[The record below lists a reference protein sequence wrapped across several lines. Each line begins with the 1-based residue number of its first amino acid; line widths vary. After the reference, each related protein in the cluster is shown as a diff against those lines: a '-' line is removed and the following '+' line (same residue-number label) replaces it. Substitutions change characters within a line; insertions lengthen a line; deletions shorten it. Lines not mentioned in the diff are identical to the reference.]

1 MVAAHEPPGDKSAR
15 PGSRADPGSSPAC
28 GLSAATGQLGPAPV
42 RLGPFEPHTMNGS
55 CRVWRLD
62 RCLLRTGRLTRDPP
76 RCVALAGGKNVTT
89 FID

>member
-1 MVAAHEPPGDKSAR
+1 MLTI
-15 PGSRADPGSSPAC
+15 PA
-28 GLSAATGQLGPAPV
+28 QQGPADLLCAAG
-42 RLGPFEPHTMNGS
+42 LGPFEPHTMNGS